1 MERDRRVQ
9 VSTFLCAGKT
19 PTDIAKQL
27 NVARSTIYR
36 INKKLDINQEVERKY
51 GSDGKYKLKSQLIC
65 DVIQRAPTISMRAHT
80 NDLGVDESTVRRAV
94 KECGG

>member
-9 VSTFLCAGKT
+9 VSTFLGAGKT

-36 INKKLDINQEVERKY
+36 INTKLDINQWVERKS
-51 GSDGKYKLKSQLIC
+51 GSGEKYKLKPQLIC
-65 DVIQRAPTISMRAHT
+65 DVIQRAPAISIRAHAK
-80 NDLGVDESTVRRAV
+80 DLGVDESTVRRAV